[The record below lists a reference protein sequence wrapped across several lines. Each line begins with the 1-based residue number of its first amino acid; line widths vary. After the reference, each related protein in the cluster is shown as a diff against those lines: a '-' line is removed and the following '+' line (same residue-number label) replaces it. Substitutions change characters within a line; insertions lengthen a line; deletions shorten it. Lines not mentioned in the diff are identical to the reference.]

1 MSMVIGTNISSLTA
15 QRHLATSKNEME
27 TAMERLASGSRINS
41 SRDDAA
47 GMSISGRMESQISG
61 LNQGI
66 RNANDGMALAQS
78 AEGAL
83 DETTSILQR
92 MRDLSVQASSATL
105 TTSDRSSVQAEVTAL
120 TAELDR
126 ISSTTKFNNISLL
139 SGTATGLNFQVGAG
153 SGDIV
158 ALTIGSSSASDLG
171 LSGGVA
177 SSTPGL
183 NGGRMAT
190 LNGVSGNDI
199 QINGFD
205 WVENN
210 NAAVTASVTV
220 NNQYGASTTALT
232 STAAGVSEIINSGT
246 ATHGATATASNLVV
260 GTVASGLVTATD
272 LTIGGATISQ
282 SANLAELVTNINNEA
297 SDAKARLNSAGT
309 GIELY
314 NTTGENI
321 IIGGT
326 VTNTGLTAATN
337 IGFLS
342 LTNVDGSKTL
352 MTQGD
357 NITSDGRDI
366 NAMGFNSRTSAS
378 VVVGT
383 SVSTSTNI
391 ALTDDLTLNGIAIG
405 PSTNNGQPSAA
416 NLATQ
421 LNTLTSQTNV
431 LASANSKVTLA
442 MDVTNPLGIAT
453 PTNASGDAMTI
464 NGVVVTFASA
474 TDTITDFATSI
485 NSALATAG
493 QGGIT
498 ASADGANIILESIG
512 GQTITVTDTNTN
524 VTLFTQGDGLTVT
537 ATSTLTDFGGQLTLT
552 NTSGGDVLFGTVA
565 GTETEMTT
573 GLALLGMHAQGSSS
587 ATTSSSSGLS
597 MASTTD
603 ASAAITAID
612 AALEKVFVSRGA
624 LGAFQNRLDHTVSN
638 LRNVSEN
645 LSFSK
650 SQIMDTD
657 FATESANLAKA
668 QVLQQAGTAMLAQAN
683 ASGQSVLSLLK

>member
-15 QRHLATSKNEME
+15 QRHLATSKNDME
-27 TAMERLASGSRINS
+27 QAMERLASGSRINS

-105 TTSDRSSVQAEVTAL
+105 TSSDRSSVQAEVTAL

-158 ALTIGSSSASDLG
+158 ALTIGSSSATDLG
-171 LSGGVA
+171 LSGGIA
-177 SSTPGL
+177 GSTGSL

-190 LNGVSGNDI
+190 LAGKAGNDI

-210 NAAVTASVTV
+210 NAAVTATVTV
-220 NNQYGASTTALT
+220 NNQYGTSSAALT
-232 STAAGVSEIINSGT
+232 STAAGVAEIINSGT
-246 ATHGATATASNLVV
+246 ATHGATATASNLTV
-260 GTVASGLVTATD
+260 GTVASGLVVATD
-272 LTIGGATISQ
+272 LTIGGGVISPA
-282 SANLAELVTNINNEA
+282 ANLSELVTNINNEA
-297 SDAKARLNSAGT
+297 GGAKARLNSGGT

-314 NTTGENI
+314 NDTGADI
-321 IIGGT
+321 IVGGT
-326 VTNTGLTAATN
+326 STGAGLTATTN

-342 LTNVDGSKTL
+342 LSNVDGSKTL
-352 MTQGD
+352 MTAGD
-357 NITSDGRDI
+357 NILAKTSDV
-366 NAMGFNSRTSAS
+366 NAMGFNVRSNAS
-378 VVVGT
+378 TIVGGVIDSGT
-383 SVSTSTNI
+383 DL
-391 ALTDDLTLNGIAIG
+391 ALTDDLTINGIAVG

-421 LNTLTSQTNV
+421 LNAYTAQSNVQATANTKIAITLDTTM
-431 LASANSKVTLA
+431 SAGVAKSSNGNT
-442 MDVTNPLGIAT
+442 DT
-453 PTNASGDAMTI
+453 MTI
-464 NGVVVTFASA
+464 NGTVVTFTTA
-474 TDTITDFATSI
+474 TDTMANMATRV
-485 NSALATAG
+485 NTVLAAAG

-498 ASADGANIILESIG
+498 ATSDGSDLILESVSG
-512 GQTITVTDTNTN
+512 STITVTDTSTN
-524 VTLFTQGDGLTVT
+524 VSLFTRGDG
-537 ATSTLTDFGGQLTLT
+537 STLGAQITLADFTGQLTLT
-552 NTSGGDVLFGTVA
+552 NTAGGDIAFGTVN
-565 GTETEMTT
+565 GTESELDTT
-573 GLALLGMHAQGSSS
+573 LALLGMHQQGSSTS
-587 ATTSSSSGLS
+587 TTSTTGLS
-597 MASTTD
+597 MATSASST
-603 ASAAITAID
+603 AAISAID

-645 LSFSK
+645 MSFSK

-657 FATESANLAKA
+657 FATESANLAKS